1 MWMDEKTG
9 QALSWPEI
17 WSWFQPITPFGQRA
31 KRSLAPFVPGQEA
44 AWQESLQELE
54 CLMNMARQPDWR
66 EEVEACLRHM
76 PDVEPILHRL
86 ERAEVPGLSEWFHLK
101 QWLWHMHRWARC
113 LVRHALHKWILPS
126 DVNRIETCLYKLDP
140 RPQPGPAFQLDDAL
154 DPELADL
161 RSRREACERNIREYR
176 EALAREIEQLT
187 GVRRNREGE
196 WVVDRRSPEAAK
208 MSAMNAL
215 NPVRETPFDVVYQ
228 AKPTPQEQEWMAKQ
242 ERIEERIKEVEAA
255 VLARLAAVFRP
266 DIPLML
272 DWLASVT
279 RFDLQWARL
288 CLSERWNGCRPRR
301 SDSPIRLKRAVH
313 PVVAERLAE
322 QGYTFTPVDLEVERG
337 VTVIIGP
344 NMGGKTVAMKT
355 LGVAVALAHY
365 GFFVPAQNC
374 ELPLVPFLAG
384 MIGDGQDAEA
394 GLSTFGAEMAR
405 LGELLQRCPGGLL
418 LLDEVGRGTNP
429 AEGAALSAA
438 VTTHLARGEHWAV
451 HVTHHHEV
459 LEVRGI
465 RGYRTAG
472 WKQPPDAS
480 AFHRM
485 ENWREWIDYR
495 LISLEPDDEIPR
507 QATSVARLMGM
518 PELVVRDAE
527 RRLATHRKKSTR
539 VKRK

>member
-1 MWMDEKTG
+1 MDEKTG
-9 QALSWPEI
+9 QALSWPEV
-17 WSWFQPITPFGQRA
+17 WARFQPFTPFGQRA
-31 KRSLAPFVPGQEA
+31 KRSLAPFVPGQEV

-54 CLMNMARQPDWR
+54 RLINAARHPDWR
-66 EEVEACLRHM
+66 EAVEACLRHL

-86 ERAEVPGLSEWFHLK
+86 ESGEVPGFSEWFQLK
-101 QWLWHMHRWARC
+101 QWLWHMHRWAQC
-113 LVRHALHKWILPS
+113 LIRQGLNEWICPG
-126 DVNRIETCLYKLDP
+126 DVNRIEACLHKLDP
-140 RPQPGPAFQLDDAL
+140 RPHLGPAFRLDDGF

-161 RSRREACERNIREYR
+161 RRRREACERNIREYR

-196 WVVDRRSPEAAK
+196 WVVDRRSPEATK
-208 MSAMNAL
+208 LSAMNAL
-215 NPVRETPFDVVYQ
+215 APVRETPFDVVYH
-228 AKPTPQEQEWMAKQ
+228 AKPTLQEQEWMAKQ

-255 VLARLAAVFRP
+255 VLARLAASFRS

-288 CLSERWNGCRPRR
+288 RLSERWNGCRPRR
-301 SDSPIRLKRAVH
+301 SDGPIRLKGAVH
-313 PVVAERLAE
+313 PVVAERLDE
-322 QGYTFTPVDLEVERG
+322 QGYTFTPLDLEVERG
-337 VTVIIGP
+337 VTVVIGP

-365 GFFVPAQNC
+365 GFFVPAQYC
-374 ELPLVPFLAG
+374 ELPLIPFLAG
-384 MIGDGQDAEA
+384 MIGDGQDAGA

-405 LGELLQRCPGGLL
+405 LGELLQRHPGGLL

-438 VTTHLARGEHWAV
+438 VTAHLACGEHWAV

-459 LEVRGI
+459 LEVAGI

-472 WKQPPDAS
+472 WKRPPDAS
-480 AFHRM
+480 VLLRT

-495 LISLEPDDEIPR
+495 LMPLEPGDEIPC
-507 QATSVARLMGM
+507 QATAVARLMGM
-518 PELVVRDAE
+518 PEAVVRDAE
-527 RRLATHRKKSTR
+527 RRLVSQRKKSTR
-539 VKRK
+539 VIGK